1 LTDIARKN
9 GPKRLRVSTLKTEQA
24 CVAEM
29 CRLYKMARHGEI
41 GVADLMRYV
50 QAINTVHN
58 ALTIGRYG
66 AEIEELKEA
75 IDQRKAENAPGAVL
89 RLRRVQ

>member
-1 LTDIARKN
+1 MTDKRGNK
-9 GPKRLRVSTLKTEQA
+9 PKRLRVSTLTSEQK
-24 CVAEM
+24 CVTEM

-41 GVADLMRYV
+41 TTNDLTKYVA
-50 QAINTVHN
+50 AINSVHN

-75 IDQRKAENAPGAVL
+75 IEQRKAENARGNVV